1 MIFVHVYDNVYYDN
15 DDDGDDDDDDD
26 DGKVNMI
33 YVHEMTEDEALLAI
47 VQY

>member
-1 MIFVHVYDNVYYDN
+1 MIFVHVNDNVHYDN
-15 DDDGDDDDDDD
+15 DDDDDD

-33 YVHEMTEDEALLAI
+33 YVHVMTEDEALLAI

>member
-1 MIFVHVYDNVYYDN
+1 MVFVHVNDNVHYDN
-15 DDDGDDDDDDD
+15 DDDDDD